1 MYVCMY
7 MYIHLHMYVLA
18 VMLKGAR
25 DVCPVTRGQMTPGYQ
40 PLTEICTLGEME
52 KAPQAS

>member
-40 PLTEICTLGEME
+40 PLTEVCTLGEME